1 MEIPNNLSV
10 QQLLQLRELIK
21 KNVSQK
27 QMRAATIKKYHTS
40 DKGKEKL
47 RQASKKYYHKN
58 KKIKKEKELSK
69 KISELEEQLKELKI
83 KYSEI

>member
-27 QMRAATIKKYHTS
+27 QMRAATIKTYHTS
-40 DKGKEKL
+40 DKG
-47 RQASKKYYHKN
+47 KN